1 MQNNLSKLSSNIILS
16 HMSNTKFDTSNLLK
30 NQDYKIA
37 FYDYNKKKS
46 FGNLDRAIDLDK
58 KVIEMNNSLI
68 LVDDSTLGHLGIFYL
83 AIEDNSYHKKIY
95 DLKIDILL
103 FFCLVYLFIAIIGFY
118 LAKLFL
124 KPIKEERIKL
134 NNFIKDTT
142 HELNTPISAI
152 MMSTESPNLNEKKI
166 ERIRLSA
173 QRVSEIY
180 KDLTYIFLQ
189 DKSKNRNIQ
198 SHNLKKLIEEQ
209 LEYFI
214 PLANKKRVEIICN
227 MEDYTY
233 DIDKDDFIRVI
244 NNLVSNALKYN
255 KVNGKI
261 YLSLKDNILKVEDT
275 GIGIKK
281 DKLDDIFK
289 RYYRA
294 TNEQGGFGLG
304 LNIVNDICKEY
315 NIKTEVS
322 SIHQKST
329 TFQLKF

>member
-1 MQNNLSKLSSNIILS
+1 
-16 HMSNTKFDTSNLLK
+16 
-30 NQDYKIA
+30 
-37 FYDYNKKKS
+37 
-46 FGNLDRAIDLDK
+46 
-58 KVIEMNNSLI
+58 
-68 LVDDSTLGHLGIFYL
+68 
-83 AIEDNSYHKKIY
+83 
-95 DLKIDILL
+95 
-103 FFCLVYLFIAIIGFY
+103 
-118 LAKLFL
+118 
-124 KPIKEERIKL
+124 
-134 NNFIKDTT
+134 
-142 HELNTPISAI
+142 

-214 PLANKKRVEIICN
+214 PLANKKRVEIVCN
-227 MEDYTY
+227 MEDYIY